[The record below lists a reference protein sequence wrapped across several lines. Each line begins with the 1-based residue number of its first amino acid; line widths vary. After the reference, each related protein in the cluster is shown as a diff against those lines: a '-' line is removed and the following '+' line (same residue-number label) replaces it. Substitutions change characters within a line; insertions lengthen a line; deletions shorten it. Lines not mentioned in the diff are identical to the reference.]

1 MADRVAYAVL
11 PYRQGETWYAEV
23 PDLDYTG
30 ASAATEAQALTL
42 VQECIAAVRASYRQQ
57 GVAPPAPET
66 RCVMLDVDA

>member
-11 PYRQGETWYAEV
+11 TYRQGATWYAEV

-30 ASAATEAQALTL
+30 AWAATEAEALAL
-42 VQECIAAVRASYRQQ
+42 VQECIATVRASYRQQ
-57 GVAPPAPET
+57 GVAPPAPAM

>member
-11 PYRQGETWYAEV
+11 PYRQGEIWYAEV

-30 ASAATEAQALTL
+30 AWAATEAQALAL
-42 VQECIAAVRASYRQQ
+42 AQEFIATVRASYRQQ

>member
-1 MADRVAYAVL
+1 
-11 PYRQGETWYAEV
+11 V

-30 ASAATEAQALTL
+30 AWAATEAQALAL
-42 VQECIAAVRASYRQQ
+42 VQEFIATVRASYRQQ